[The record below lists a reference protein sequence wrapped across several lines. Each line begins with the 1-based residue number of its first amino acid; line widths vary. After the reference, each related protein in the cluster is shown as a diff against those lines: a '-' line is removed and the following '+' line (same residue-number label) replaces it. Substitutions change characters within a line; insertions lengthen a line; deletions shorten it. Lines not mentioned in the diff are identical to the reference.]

1 MQKPRFILKIAAVL
15 LILAQIALATENK
28 KEEDNAVLVIAGEGA
43 LAAAARAHP
52 YLAVVFYVPWCEHCK
67 ALAPVWASAATELK
81 KKQSQIVL
89 ATANGEEQPNFSLNV
104 KYQIKAFPT
113 IKIFQNGDIDHPFNY
128 TGARTVQGIVQYL
141 EQHAEAAPKELK
153 TKNDVDT
160 FLQNTAA
167 KPAIVAYIGSQP
179 THSSSKIA
187 FLHMADRLV
196 GEILAAYVTDPSFLL
211 ENNNKKCS
219 PQKSSKQISND
230 DCDSPFTLMS
240 KPNQTKQPRYQGE
253 FTLDLLAQWAL
264 SHATPLVSRYL
275 QNDAE
280 ALAEF
285 SRSFQVPLP
294 QVIVAFKKAIDINTA
309 AYDALSAAAEAND
322 DLKFTV
328 TAQDQ
333 GEKLLKSL
341 GVGVD
346 APTPLF
352 LIFDVLKN
360 KKYLKTGI
368 KLENLP
374 EFIEEYKVGALTPF
388 EGKSGSSEEKEKAR
402 TEEKTRKSEKKS
414 EKSADAGGAH
424 SEL

>member
-1 MQKPRFILKIAAVL
+1 M
-15 LILAQIALATENK
+15 
-28 KEEDNAVLVIAGEGA
+28 
-43 LAAAARAHP
+43 
-52 YLAVVFYVPWCEHCK
+52 
-67 ALAPVWASAATELK
+67 
-81 KKQSQIVL
+81 
-89 ATANGEEQPNFSLNV
+89 
-104 KYQIKAFPT
+104 
-113 IKIFQNGDIDHPFNY
+113 
-128 TGARTVQGIVQYL
+128 
-141 EQHAEAAPKELK
+141 
-153 TKNDVDT
+153 
-160 FLQNTAA
+160 
-167 KPAIVAYIGSQP
+167 
-179 THSSSKIA
+179 
-187 FLHMADRLV
+187 
-196 GEILAAYVTDPSFLL
+196 
-211 ENNNKKCS
+211 
-219 PQKSSKQISND
+219 
-230 DCDSPFTLMS
+230 
-240 KPNQTKQPRYQGE
+240 
-253 FTLDLLAQWAL
+253 
-264 SHATPLVSRYL
+264 
-275 QNDAE
+275 
-280 ALAEF
+280 
-285 SRSFQVPLP
+285 
-294 QVIVAFKKAIDINTA
+294 IVAFKKAIDINTA